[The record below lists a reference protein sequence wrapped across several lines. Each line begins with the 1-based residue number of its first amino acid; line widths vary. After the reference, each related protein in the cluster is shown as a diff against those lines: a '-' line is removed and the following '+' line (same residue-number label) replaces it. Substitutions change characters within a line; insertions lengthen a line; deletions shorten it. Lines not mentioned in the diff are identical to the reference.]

1 MQKEREGGRER
12 GERGEESLKERERG
26 GREFDKEVEIQR
38 GNSFISTPV
47 VLVRRYVAERQT
59 DIQGHTY
66 RQKILK

>member
-1 MQKEREGGRER
+1 MTDKNAERER
-12 GERGEESLKERERG
+12 GRARG
-26 GREFDKEVEIQR
+26 GREFDKEAEIQR

>member
-1 MQKEREGGRER
+1 MQKEREG
-12 GERGEESLKERERG
+12 ERG
-26 GREFDKEVEIQR
+26 GREFDKEAEIQR

-66 RQKILK
+66 RQKIVK